1 MYKTNLEMKE
11 NTFMWLEGTSSQE
24 LGQYSWDKYMIIGI
38 SCGLILIYLAE
49 TPYPSEQSK
58 LWNDLN
64 LHVVHTFKS

>member
-24 LGQYSWDKYMIIGI
+24 LGQYRDRYMIIGI

-58 LWNDLN
+58 L
-64 LHVVHTFKS
+64 

>member
-24 LGQYSWDKYMIIGI
+24 LGQYRDRYMIIGI

-64 LHVVHTFKS
+64 LHVVDTFKS

>member
-1 MYKTNLEMKE
+1 MYKINLEMKE
-11 NTFMWLEGTSSQE
+11 NIFMWLEGTSSQE
-24 LGQYSWDKYMIIGI
+24 LGQYRDRYMIIGI

-64 LHVVHTFKS
+64 LHVVDTFKS

>member
-1 MYKTNLEMKE
+1 MYKINLEMKE
-11 NTFMWLEGTSSQE
+11 NIFMWLEGTSSQE
-24 LGQYSWDKYMIIGI
+24 LGQYRDRYMINGI
-38 SCGLILIYLAE
+38 PCGLILIYLAE